1 MSGFQWDFPYTSQR
15 MPVLAANAVA
25 TSQPLA
31 AQAGLRML
39 LQGGNAIDAIVAT
52 AVTLTVVEPVMNGI
66 GSDAFALVWDGHRL
80 HGLNAS
86 GRAPAAWTPE
96 FFGGAAAMPSQ
107 GWNTVTVPGVVS
119 AWVALWRNFGSL
131 PFARLFEPAIE
142 YAERGFVVSPTVA
155 RQWAG
160 QAEQFR
166 HEPGYAAAFLPD
178 GRPPCAGERFVF
190 PDQGATLREI
200 AATEGESFYRGALAG
215 RIAEFARQTGGAIT
229 EADLAAHRADWV
241 QPVSQDYRGHTL
253 HEIPPGGQGIS
264 ALIALGILGHFDVA
278 AHPVDSAASLH
289 LQVEAMKLGFADV
302 YAHVADPA
310 AMKVHAT
317 DLLDPGYIAQRAK
330 RLDPSRAQ
338 THAAGTPPGS
348 GTVYL
353 TAADASGRMV
363 SYIQS
368 NYNGFGSG
376 VVVEGTGI
384 SLQNRG
390 SAFSLQPG
398 HPNLVAP
405 GKRPFHTIIPGFVTR
420 NGEPVMSFGVMGAD
434 MQPQG
439 HVQMMVRLVDYGQN
453 PQAAVDAP
461 RWKIAKDGAL
471 LVENTMPADT
481 VEGLRKL
488 GHDVRVTPRWAMD
501 YGSAQLIHRLPH
513 GYFAASE
520 PRRDGQAVGF

>member
-1 MSGFQWDFPYTSQR
+1 MTRFEWDFPYTSQR

-66 GSDAFALVWDGHRL
+66 GSDAFALVWDGNRL

-96 FFGGAAAMPSQ
+96 FFGAAKAMPSQ

-119 AWVALWRNFGSL
+119 AWVALWRAFGSL
-131 PFARLFEPAIE
+131 PFPALFQPAIE

-160 QAEQFR
+160 QADVFR
-166 HEPGYAAAFLPD
+166 NEPGYAQAFLPG
-178 GRPPCAGERFVF
+178 GRAPVAGERFSF

-200 AATEGESFYRGALAG
+200 AATEGESFYRGALAQK
-215 RIAEFARQTGGAIT
+215 IAAFAKRTGGAIT

-241 QPVSQDYRGHTL
+241 QPVSQAYRGYKL
-253 HEIPPGGQGIS
+253 HEIPPSGQGIS
-264 ALIALGILGHFDVA
+264 ALIALGILGHHEIA
-278 AHPVDSAASLH
+278 AHALDSAGSLH
-289 LQVEAMKLGFADV
+289 LQIEAMKLAFADV

-310 AMKVHAT
+310 SMKIHGS
-317 DLLDPGYIAQRAK
+317 DLLDPGYIAKRAK
-330 RLDPSRAQ
+330 RIDPQRAQ
-338 THAAGTPPGS
+338 VFGAGTPPGS

-390 SAFSLQPG
+390 SAFSLTPG
-398 HPNLVAP
+398 HPNLVGP

-420 NGEPVMSFGVMGAD
+420 DDDAVMSFGVMGAD

-439 HVQMMVRLVDYGQN
+439 HLQMMVRLADYRQN
-453 PQAAVDAP
+453 PQAAIDAP
-461 RWKIAKDGAL
+461 RWKIAKDGAV
-471 LVENTMPADT
+471 LVENTMPAAT
-481 VEGLRKL
+481 VEGLQRL
-488 GHDVRVTPRWAMD
+488 GHEVRVTPCWAMD